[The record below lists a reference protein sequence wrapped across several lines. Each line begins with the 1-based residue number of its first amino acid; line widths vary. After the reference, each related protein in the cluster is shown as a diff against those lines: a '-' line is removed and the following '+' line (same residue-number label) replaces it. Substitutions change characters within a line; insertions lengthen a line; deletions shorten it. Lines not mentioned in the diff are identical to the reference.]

1 MNLKAL
7 MGTII
12 AGEGSLFEVVHQH
25 LDEGGNDVSNLAGG
39 DNGATKERGFT
50 KLCNSE
56 GSYHASNSEASHRA
70 RNMKKR
76 PPISEK
82 IMPNLLLLC
91 ALVSVFTTIGIIF
104 TLLFETL
111 NFFKQVSIIEF
122 LTGFKW
128 APLFKPQHFG
138 ILPLVSGTLLI
149 TLIASIVA
157 VPIGLASAI
166 FLSEYAP
173 DKLRRII
180 KPILEILAGIPT
192 IVYGF
197 FALTLVTPFI
207 RLFLPETDFFNALSA
222 GIVVG
227 IMIIPMVAS
236 LSEDAMT
243 AVPRSLREGALAL
256 GATKLETS
264 IKVVVPAALS
274 GIVASVVLSL
284 SRAIGETMIVTLAA
298 GATPKMAYNPLESI
312 QTMTAYIVQIS
323 SGDAPFGTVEYLSLY
338 AVGATLFIMTL
349 IMNMLAQYIARKY
362 REEY

>member
-1 MNLKAL
+1 MVTKNSTKAQANKL
-7 MGTII
+7 GVS
-12 AGEGSLFEVVHQH
+12 GY
-25 LDEGGNDVSNLAGG
+25 GGAKGPSNL
-39 DNGATKERGFT
+39 
-50 KLCNSE
+50 
-56 GSYHASNSEASHRA
+56 
-70 RNMKKR
+70 KKR
-76 PPISEK
+76 PPVTNRI
-82 IMPNLLLLC
+82 IPALLFMC
-91 ALVSVFTTIGIIF
+91 ALVSVLTTAGIIF
-104 TLLFETL
+104 TLLFETI
-111 NFFKQVSIIEF
+111 NFFTEVSVLEF
-122 LTGFKW
+122 ITGTQW

-138 ILPLVSGTLLI
+138 ILPLVTGTLLI
-149 TLIASIVA
+149 TLIASLVA

-173 DKLRRII
+173 DKVRRVI

-207 RLFLPETDFFNALSA
+207 RFFIPQTDFFNALSA

-236 LSEDAMT
+236 LSEDAMR
-243 AVPRSLREGALAL
+243 AVPRALREGALAL

-264 IKVVVPAALS
+264 LKVVVPAALS

-298 GATPKMAYNPLESI
+298 GATPKMAFNPLESI

-323 SGDAPFGTVEYLSLY
+323 SGDAPFGTVEYMSLY
-338 AVGATLFIMTL
+338 AVGTTLFIMTL
-349 IMNMLAQYIARKY
+349 VMNMLAQYISRKY